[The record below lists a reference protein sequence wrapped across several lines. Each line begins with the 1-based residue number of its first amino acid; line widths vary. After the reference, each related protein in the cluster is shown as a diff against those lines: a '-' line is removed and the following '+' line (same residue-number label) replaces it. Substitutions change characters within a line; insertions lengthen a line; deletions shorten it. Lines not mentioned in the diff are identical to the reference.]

1 MILSTS
7 VNLCICCGEII
18 PEGRLICLLCEKKS
32 ETPPTPY
39 PRYAGKY
46 IIRNTY
52 TMGYLLRSMGKPRI
66 FSSRTEAWEY
76 MKAHSLSPS
85 CFEIEKIK

>member
-1 MILSTS
+1 MIITS
-7 VNLCICCGEII
+7 NVNVCICCGEII

-32 ETPPTPY
+32 ETPTPQPTFTG
-39 PRYAGKY
+39 RY

-52 TMGYLLRSMGKPRI
+52 TMAYLLRSMGKPRI

-76 MKAHSLSPS
+76 MKAHSLNPN
-85 CFEIEKIK
+85 CFQIEKIK